1 MKQLAEIAKLRDE
14 AATLVELTSAF
25 EGIAST
31 KIAQIKDQ
39 VLRSEKFFADL
50 WQIYT
55 QIRVDK
61 EFHFGRGGNKKT
73 TSKELM
79 ILITSETSFSGD
91 IDQKLIAEAL
101 NVYQSDKN
109 DIIVIGR
116 HGALQLMQAGAP
128 FIKSFKLPAD
138 EQSINLEP
146 LVAQTQKYF
155 STVVY
160 YQSYRS
166 LMDQAVKT
174 IKLATAV
181 QELSVKAQP
190 NDQTISVSNYLF
202 EPSVHAVVD
211 HLESSMIQIALSE
224 VILESKLA
232 QNASRFRAMR
242 VAHEKADESYND
254 FKLLHAHTKRHIK
267 DERLKELLN
276 SMRGGKSQ

>member
-1 MKQLAEIAKLRDE
+1 MKQLSEIDKQRRG

-39 VLRSEKFFADL
+39 VERSEKFFADL

-55 QIRVDK
+55 QIRVDR
-61 EFHFGRGGNKKT
+61 EFHFGRGNIKKT
-73 TSKELM
+73 IPKELM

-91 IDQKLIAEAL
+91 IDQKLVAEAL
-101 NVYQSDKN
+101 SVYSAGKN
-109 DIIVIGR
+109 DIIVVGR
-116 HGALQLMQAGAP
+116 HGAVQLMQAGIGY
-128 FIKSFKLPAD
+128 IKSFKLPTE
-138 EQSINLEP
+138 EQNINLEP
-146 LVAQTQKYF
+146 LVTQTQKYM

-160 YQSYRS
+160 YQSYMS

-181 QELSVKAQP
+181 QELSVKVNP
-190 NDQTISVSNYLF
+190 DEQTISEVNYLF

-242 VAHEKADESYND
+242 MAHEKADESYDD
-254 FKLLHAHTKRHIK
+254 FKKLYSRTKRHIK
-267 DERLKELLN
+267 DERLKELL
-276 SMRGGKSQ
+276 STIRGGQA

>member
-1 MKQLAEIAKLRDE
+1 MKQLAEIAKARRE

-25 EGIAST
+25 EGISST

-39 VLRSEKFFADL
+39 VQRSEEFFSDL

-61 EFHFGRGGNKKT
+61 EFHFGRGNTKKT
-73 TSKELM
+73 IPKELM

-91 IDQKLIAEAL
+91 IDQKLVAQAL
-101 NVYQSDKN
+101 SVYQPKTN

-116 HGALQLMQAGAP
+116 HGAVQLMQAGVG
-128 FIKSFKLPAD
+128 FIKSFKLPSS
-138 EQSINLEP
+138 EQNIDLSP
-146 LVAQTQKYF
+146 LVAQTQKYA

-160 YQSYRS
+160 YQSYKS
-166 LMDQAVKT
+166 LMEQAVKT

-181 QELSVKAQP
+181 EELSVKTMP
-190 NDQTISVSNYLF
+190 GSETITESNYIF

-211 HLESSMIQIALSE
+211 HLESSMVQIALSE

-242 VAHEKADESYND
+242 MAHEKADESYGESN
-254 FKLLHAHTKRHIK
+254 LLYARTKRHIK
-267 DERLKELLN
+267 DERLKELLG
-276 SMRGGKSQ
+276 SMRRGGVL